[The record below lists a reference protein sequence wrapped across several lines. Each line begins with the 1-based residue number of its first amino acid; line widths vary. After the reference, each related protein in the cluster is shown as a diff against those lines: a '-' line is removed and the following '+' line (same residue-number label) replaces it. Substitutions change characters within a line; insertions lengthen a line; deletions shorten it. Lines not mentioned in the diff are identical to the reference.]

1 MLCVCLLLSY
11 VMVEGTLGHLDLILL
26 EAAVNHTVMQTVK
39 HSQTDI
45 HTEILELQ
53 YELAN
58 TDPH

>member
-11 VMVEGTLGHLDLILL
+11 VMVGALGHLDLILL

-45 HTEILELQ
+45 HTEILELLC
-53 YELAN
+53 ELAN